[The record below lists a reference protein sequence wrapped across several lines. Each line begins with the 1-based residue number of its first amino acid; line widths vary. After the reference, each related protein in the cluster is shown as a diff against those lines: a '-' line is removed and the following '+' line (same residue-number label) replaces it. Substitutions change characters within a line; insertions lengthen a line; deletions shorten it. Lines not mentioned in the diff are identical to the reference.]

1 MPHIAIVR
9 LNIICAK
16 LSARGRMVST
26 GRMSEELQ
34 VEIVTALVK
43 HVAQT

>member
-1 MPHIAIVR
+1 
-9 LNIICAK
+9 
-16 LSARGRMVST
+16 MVST
-26 GRMSEELQ
+26 GGMSEELQ